1 MDFIEFAFGQINS
14 LLKININFYAQVVR
28 EKTIRPG
35 KRVRTES

>member
-1 MDFIEFAFGQINS
+1 MDSIEFAFGKINS
-14 LLKININFYAQVVR
+14 LLKIKIKFYAQVR